1 MAVNK
6 KSFLLYVDLIHTVEK
21 LPDDYAGKLFKH
33 LLQYVNDMNPE
44 TDDIVI
50 NVAFEPI
57 KQSLKRDLV
66 RWDETRE
73 KRSRAGKMSA
83 EKRNKN
89 EHNEHMLTHV
99 EFVEQKQTSVNTP
112 QQAPTNST
120 DNVNVNVS
128 VINNNN
134 TVDVENIDFDSLLNL
149 INDTFKRS
157 FRTINQKNRQA
168 FNARMK
174 QGYKKTDI
182 QTAIKNC
189 STNDYHIETNF
200 RYCTPEF
207 FSRADVLD
215 KYSNVTIVKKENEPK
230 NAANVPCWNR

>member
-1 MAVNK
+1 V
-6 KSFLLYVDLIHTVEK
+6 
-21 LPDDYAGKLFKH
+21 
-33 LLQYVNDMNPE
+33 
-44 TDDIVI
+44 
-50 NVAFEPI
+50 
-57 KQSLKRDLV
+57 
-66 RWDETRE
+66 
-73 KRSRAGKMSA
+73 
-83 EKRNKN
+83 
-89 EHNEHMLTHV
+89 LTHV
-99 EFVEQKQTSVNTP
+99 QFVEHNSTNINSV

-120 DNVNVNVS
+120 VNDNVNVNV
-128 VINNNN
+128 INNSN
-134 TVDVENIDFDSLLNL
+134 VDVENIDFDSLLNL

-157 FRTINQKNRQA
+157 FRTINAKNRQA

-215 KYSNVTIVKKENEPK
+215 KYSNVTIMKKEPENK
-230 NAANVPCWNR
+230 NASTVPCWNR